1 MNLFARKGVVAD
13 EDMAP
18 EHRLHRSLGWPHL
31 VALGVGAIVGTGIL
45 TLTGVGAAKAGPA
58 VILSFAIAGLI
69 CACAAL
75 AYAEMATMIPASGS
89 AYTYSYVVIGELV
102 AWVIGWSL
110 ILEYSLVVSAVA
122 VGWSGYAAPLL
133 HDLAGYPMALAQS
146 PELGGIVNLPAVFI
160 IAVVAGLLIYGTKES
175 ATVNALL
182 VLVKIVALIV
192 FVAVA
197 FPYFDSANFDPFM
210 PFGFPKTGAPGAE
223 VGVMAAAAIIFFA
236 FYGFDAIATAAEET
250 KNPGRDLAIGI
261 VGSMVVCVIIYMAV
275 AAAAIGALA
284 YTRFA
289 DSPEPLALILR
300 ELGQPWAARYLAASA
315 VIALPTVILAFF
327 YGQSRIFFVM
337 ARDGL
342 LPRGL
347 ARVSGRGSPVRI
359 TIFTGIIVAIL
370 AGLVPLAE
378 LAALANA
385 GTLTAFI
392 AVCACML
399 IMRTRAPNVPRR
411 FSTPW
416 PWVVGLGGIAG
427 CLYLLYSLPWN
438 TQRYFLLAQV
448 VGLGLYLVYG
458 YRRSPLGTG
467 RSDPLQ
473 YSGLLIG
480 ALGLLIAAG
489 ALLYGPPRSQEG
501 GLYYHFLVYLLG
513 LVLMLGGTLLF
524 GSGAIAR
531 RIASGGSDRS
541 PPGG

>member
-1 MNLFARKGVVAD
+1 MNLFARKAVVAD

-31 VALGVGAIVGTGIL
+31 IALGVGAIVGTGIL

-89 AYTYSYVVIGELV
+89 AYTYSYVVIGELI

-122 VGWSGYAAPLL
+122 VGWSGYAA
-133 HDLAGYPMALAQS
+133 GFMASVGAALPDAFVKG
-146 PELGGIVNLPAVFI
+146 PELGGILNLPAIFI
-160 IAVVAGLLIYGTKES
+160 IAVIAGLLIYGTRES
-175 ATVNALL
+175 ATVNA
-182 VLVKIVALIV
+182 VLVVVKVVALIV
-192 FVAVA
+192 FVAVTL
-197 FPYFDSANFDPFM
+197 PYFDPARFEPFM
-210 PFGFPKTGAPGAE
+210 PYGFPKSGAPGHE

-261 VGSMVVCVIIYMAV
+261 VGSMVACVIIYMAV
-275 AAAAIGALA
+275 AGAAIGALS

-300 ELGQPWAARYLAASA
+300 ELGQLWTARYLAASA

-342 LPRGL
+342 LPRSL

-359 TIFTGIIVAIL
+359 TLFTAVIVAAL
-370 AGLVPLAE
+370 AGIVPLAE

-392 AVCACML
+392 AVCVCML
-399 IMRTRAPNVPRR
+399 IMRVRAPDAKRR
-411 FSTPW
+411 FSTPL
-416 PWVVGLGGIAG
+416 PWVVGIFGILG
-427 CLYLLYSLPWN
+427 CLYLLYSLPWA
-438 TQRYFLLAQV
+438 TQRYFMIAHV
-448 VGLGLYLVYG
+448 VGLVIYFAYG
-458 YRRSPLGTG
+458 ARKSV
-467 RSDPLQ
+467 
-473 YSGLLIG
+473 
-480 ALGLLIAAG
+480 A
-489 ALLYGPPRSQEG
+489 SQ
-501 GLYYHFLVYLLG
+501 
-513 LVLMLGGTLLF
+513 
-524 GSGAIAR
+524 SA
-531 RIASGGSDRS
+531 
-541 PPGG
+541 

>member
-1 MNLFARKGVVAD
+1 MDLFARKAVVAD

-45 TLTGVGAAKAGPA
+45 TLIGVGAAKAGPS

-89 AYTYSYVVIGELV
+89 AYTYSYVVIGELI
-102 AWVIGWSL
+102 AWIVGWSL

-133 HDLAGYPMALAQS
+133 QELAGFPAALANGPQ
-146 PELGGIVNLPAVFI
+146 LGGIVNLPAIFI
-160 IAVVAGLLIYGTKES
+160 IAIVAGLLIYGTRES
-175 ATVNALL
+175 ATINALL
-182 VLVKIVALIV
+182 VVVKIVALIV

-197 FPYFDSANFDPFM
+197 LPYFDYANFEPFM
-210 PFGFPKTGAPGAE
+210 PYGFPKSGPPGAE

-236 FYGFDAIATAAEET
+236 FYGFDAIATAAEEA

-261 VGSMVVCVIIYMAV
+261 VGSMVACVIIYMAV
-275 AAAAIGALA
+275 AAAAIGAIV
-284 YTRFA
+284 YTEFA
-289 DSPEPLALILR
+289 NSPEPLALILR
-300 ELGQPWAARYLAASA
+300 LLDQPWAARYLAASA

-342 LPRGL
+342 LPRSL

-359 TIFTGIIVAIL
+359 TLFTAVIVAAL
-370 AGLVPLAE
+370 AGIVPLDE

-392 AVCACML
+392 AVCVCML
-399 IMRTRAPNVPRR
+399 IMRRRAPDAPRR
-411 FSTPW
+411 FRTPL
-416 PWVVGLGGIAG
+416 PWVVGIGGTLG
-427 CLYLLYSLPWN
+427 CLYLLYSLPWT
-438 TQRYFLLAQV
+438 TQLYFLIAHV
-448 VGLGLYLVYG
+448 VGLAIYFAYG
-458 YRRSPLGTG
+458 ARRSV
-467 RSDPLQ
+467 
-473 YSGLLIG
+473 
-480 ALGLLIAAG
+480 AA
-489 ALLYGPPRSQEG
+489 
-501 GLYYHFLVYLLG
+501 H
-513 LVLMLGGTLLF
+513 
-524 GSGAIAR
+524 
-531 RIASGGSDRS
+531 D
-541 PPGG
+541 